1 MKKDLAK
8 TLIKYFKS
16 LGIEVYTNT
25 KARGHQGFFLNNRI
39 DISKNTKEERII
51 PTLLH
56 EFAHFIH
63 NKIEPD
69 MPKTGGT
76 LDCLFNFSTKNENKP
91 LCHAEFISASNQL
104 SLLEGSRR
112 GGHSFALNLF
122 GDKKDLEPLSSR
134 FGEEDAISKRD
145 TSFRNAGEGSITQ
158 IEKELIEVTRFVDEN
173 SLCHKLHA
181 HKEQVKAKI
190 KKLEAEIKKDYP
202 KFMRSKKFKEFDKY
216 IKKSKAKYL
225 LKYDRVKLVSPFLRH
240 VEIFS
245 IDQLEQDFPEMPNAY
260 CAYIRLKSAQKK
272 QARISKRINHLNNYY
287 SKPTELFARLIEGLY
302 LDSEH
307 TKNIAPIAT
316 QRFFELLE
324 ENYYRELKNVFE
336 ILKNREC
343 IAIF

>member
-1 MKKDLAK
+1 MRNLAK

-56 EFAHFIH
+56 EFAHFVH
-63 NKIEPD
+63 NKIEPN

-76 LDCLFNFSTKNENKP
+76 LECLFNLSTENENK
-91 LCHAEFISASNQL
+91 QL
-104 SLLEGSRR
+104 FTPTTL
-112 GGHSFALNLF
+112 
-122 GDKKDLEPLSSR
+122 
-134 FGEEDAISKRD
+134 
-145 TSFRNAGEGSITQ
+145 Q
-158 IEKELIEVTRFVDEN
+158 KELIEVTRFVDEN
-173 SLCHKLHA
+173 SLCHKLHT

-245 IDQLEQDFPEMPNAY
+245 IDKLEQDFPEMPNAY

-302 LDSEH
+302 LDAEH
-307 TKNIAPIAT
+307 TKKIAPIAT

-336 ILKNREC
+336 ILKNLER